1 MALMSSFIRDIS
13 AIAADNVDNKLDGV
27 RMSRLTGATR
37 YHANASHV
45 MSAERHNAALDHL
58 DLIVANAENVRVTQ
72 QSHSHRIAMCLPVGV
87 DPSKL
92 SRGY

>member
-1 MALMSSFIRDIS
+1 MNSFFQDILAIS
-13 AIAADNVDNKLDGV
+13 ADNADNKLDGV
-27 RMSRLTGATR
+27 RMGRLTQATR

-58 DLIVANAENVRVTQ
+58 DVIVANAENIRVTHE
-72 QSHSHRIAMCLPVGV
+72 SRTHRIAICLPVGV